1 MSGGRPFAALA
12 AAGTALLG
20 GTAVRLVHA
29 RGLASRMTGSPPVVR
44 TDDGVLLHVD
54 VDGPV
59 DAPLTVVFSHG
70 FAARSAVYD
79 QQWDAL
85 RRRARLVRYDQ
96 RGHGASGWAGVRSAS
111 VDRLGRDLEQV
122 VEAVADDSPV
132 VVVGH
137 SMGGM
142 AVLALAGRR
151 PELFGTRIT
160 GVALLSTRA
169 APLPGTGFSS
179 DGQGQVRAALAAA
192 GAWLLWLVAPA
203 IGALRPL
210 RSRPG
215 RRLVQRQLFAG
226 DASEGDVR
234 TTARWWTETPSGV
247 LAAYLTSLVTYDQR
261 PAVDALRAVPVLVLA
276 GTEDATIP
284 PASAPRLAEQVGESA
299 RLVLVDGAGH
309 MVNVTHAAAVNAA
322 LGDLLSR
329 SRDRPYGGSTP

>member
-1 MSGGRPFAALA
+1 M
-12 AAGTALLG
+12 
-20 GTAVRLVHA
+20 
-29 RGLASRMTGSPPVVR
+29 
-44 TDDGVLLHVD
+44 
-54 VDGPV
+54 
-59 DAPLTVVFSHG
+59 
-70 FAARSAVYD
+70 YD
-79 QQWDAL
+79 QQWAAL
-85 RRRARLVRYDQ
+85 RGRARLIRYDQ

-122 VEAVADDSPV
+122 VEARADDTPV

-179 DGQGQVRAALAAA
+179 EGQGQTRAVLAAAAA

-203 IGALRPL
+203 IGALHPIRT
-210 RSRPG
+210 RPG
-215 RRLVQRQLFAG
+215 RRLLRRQLFAG
-226 DASEGDVR
+226 GASEGDVR

-261 PAVDALRAVPVLVLA
+261 PAVDALRRVPVLVLA
-276 GTEDATIP
+276 GTDDATIP
-284 PASAPRLAEQVGESA
+284 PDSAPRLAEEVGESA
-299 RLVLVDGAGH
+299 RLVLVHGAGH

-322 LGDLLSR
+322 LDDLLGR
-329 SRDRPYGGSTP
+329 LRTRPDGGGTP